1 MRMLCKYTVVLTI
14 LSIWGG
20 WAYAVTKPKFSP
32 GLNHV
37 TVMVNGEKTAIQA
50 EQTLNT
56 YRGDSIVFVQAE
68 SREPGV
74 KPLALAIDLEGF
86 QAEPGSIDGPS
97 LDDRGVEINTGLLQG
112 KSFKVAVRSGA
123 RLIGQIKLVVVDPR
137 FDYAVIRV
145 NGSPVPVGPGGKLDL
160 QAADQI
166 KLESVRSNIPDP
178 SKVEVEASGGG
189 ALRFKYRGRVFG
201 EIRLPLKRSGV
212 GAR

>member
-20 WAYAVTKPKFSP
+20 WAYGVTKPKFSP
-32 GLNHV
+32 GLNHI

-50 EQTLNT
+50 EQTLST

-74 KPLALAIDLEGF
+74 KPSTLAIDLEGF
-86 QAEPGSIDGPS
+86 QAEPGSIDGPGV
-97 LDDRGVEINTGLLQG
+97 DDRGIDINTGLLQG

-123 RLIGQIKLVVVDPR
+123 RLIGQIKLVVADPR
-137 FDYAVIRV
+137 FDYAVVRV
-145 NGSPVPVGPGGKLDL
+145 NGSPVTVGPGGKLDL